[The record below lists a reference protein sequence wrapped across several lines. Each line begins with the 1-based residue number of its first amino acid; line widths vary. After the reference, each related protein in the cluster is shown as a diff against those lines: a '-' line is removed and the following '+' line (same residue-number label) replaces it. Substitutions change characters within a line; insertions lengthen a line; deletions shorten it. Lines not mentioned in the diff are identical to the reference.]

1 VERGANSEV
10 PAKQGIEKI
19 EIKIKVKGN
28 GQESPFHT
36 GLPGFAPPQRPFEHP
51 KLPFDS

>member
-28 GQESPFHT
+28 GQECPFDT
-36 GLPGFAPPQRPFEHP
+36 GLPDFTLPRGPFEHP